1 MYKVFIDQRPLVL
14 IERDKFSGIHKNI
27 LFYELNNTVKDFK
40 SQLKDATIDD
50 PLYVLCD
57 DVAKAFESLFGSF
70 KKIRAAGGI
79 VKRKNKFLVIKRNGK
94 WDIPKGKIDKGEGK
108 KAAAIREIEEECGIE
123 RPEIQDFL
131 VTTYHVFNYKGKR
144 AIKKTFWYNLTYNG
158 TKELIPQTT
167 EGITKAKWMTE
178 EEMLSIRGKT
188 YGSINEVLDAYLR
201 SK

>member
-40 SQLKDATIDD
+40 SQLKDATVDD

-131 VTTYHVFNYKGKR
+131 VTT
-144 AIKKTFWYNLTYNG
+144 
-158 TKELIPQTT
+158 